1 MSFLFVQVNALQA
14 RRQAATR
21 ATRWDGTPRRP
32 TFSKGEG
39 SEERATRT
47 RSARS
52 EARCPPAGPRDR
64 PRPIGH
70 AFKAWPYQERALERA
85 H

>member
-1 MSFLFVQVNALQA
+1 MSFVFVQVNALQA
-14 RRQAATR
+14 QRQAATR

-47 RSARS
+47 RAARS
-52 EARCPPAGPRDR
+52 RRAALRPVPETGLDR
-64 PRPIGH
+64 
-70 AFKAWPYQERALERA
+70 
-85 H
+85 